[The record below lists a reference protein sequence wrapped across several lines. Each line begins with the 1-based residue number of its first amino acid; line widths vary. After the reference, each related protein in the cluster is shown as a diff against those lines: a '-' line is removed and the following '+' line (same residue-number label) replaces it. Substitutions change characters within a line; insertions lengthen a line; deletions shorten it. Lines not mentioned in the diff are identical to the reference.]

1 MQAGFPIV
9 LKPHDDADLTEK
21 KARPAFAGPGQFRGM
36 PRQLGAILVWHGR
49 CDGAVT

>member
-21 KARPAFAGPGQFRGM
+21 KPGRLLPGRASLGGCPGNSEQFWFGM
-36 PRQLGAILVWHGR
+36 AAATGL
-49 CDGAVT
+49 